1 LLYVQQYLEV
11 FLRNILT
18 LISLKLKINLE
29 VMFRFSN
36 TEYLYFLFLIPLLI
50 GLFWY
55 VIILQKRAIK
65 RFGNI
70 DTLIQLMPG
79 FSTQRGWLKVIIFS
93 TAVALIIVGLAGPQF
108 GSKLTE
114 VKRKGIELIIALD
127 VSNSMMAQDIQPT
140 RLERAKQ
147 AISRLVDK
155 LSDDRLGLIV
165 FAGDAYVQLPVTND
179 YISAKMFLSS
189 INPGIVPKQGTAIG
203 SAINLAASS
212 FSPQSETSKVI
223 VVISDGENHEDDA
236 VEAAKHATE
245 QGIFVYAIGIGS
257 PQGSPI
263 PVSLDNPNS
272 FMKDK
277 EGNVVV
283 SKLDEET
290 LSKVAVAGNG
300 KYIRATNTQLGL
312 LPLFDEINKM
322 QKTEMKEKIYSEYND
337 QFQYLFAIA
346 LFLLVLEFIILERKN
361 KWLTKLNL
369 FGVNRR

>member
-1 LLYVQQYLEV
+1 
-11 FLRNILT
+11 
-18 LISLKLKINLE
+18 
-29 VMFRFSN
+29 MFRFSH
-36 TEYLYFLFLIPLLI
+36 TDYLYFLFLIPLI
-50 GLFWY
+50 ISLFWF
-55 VIILQKRAIK
+55 VTILQKRAIK

-70 DTLIQLMPG
+70 ETLAQLMPG

-93 TAVALIIVGLAGPQF
+93 IALTLIIFGLAGPQF

-127 VSNSMMAQDIQPT
+127 VSNSMMAQDIQPS

-189 INPGIVPKQGTAIG
+189 INPGMVPKQGTAIG
-203 SAINLAASS
+203 SAINLASSS

-223 VVISDGENHEDDA
+223 VVISDGENHEDDPI
-236 VEAAKHATE
+236 EAAKRAAD
-245 QGIFVYAIGIGS
+245 QGIFVYTIGIGS

-263 PVSLDNPNS
+263 PASQENQTS
-272 FMKDK
+272 FWKDK
-277 EGNVVV
+277 DGNVVV

-290 LSKVAVAGNG
+290 LSKVAIAGNG

-312 LPLFDEINKM
+312 LPLFDEVNKM

-337 QFQYLFAIA
+337 QFQYLFAFA
-346 LFLLVLEFIILERKN
+346 LLLLVLEFIILERKN

>member
-1 LLYVQQYLEV
+1 
-11 FLRNILT
+11 
-18 LISLKLKINLE
+18 
-29 VMFRFSN
+29 MFRFSHS
-36 TEYLYFLFLIPLLI
+36 EYLYFLFLIPILL

-55 VIILQKRAIK
+55 VTLLQKRAIK

-79 FSTQRGWLKVIIFS
+79 FSTQRGWFKTILFS
-93 TAVALIIVGLAGPQF
+93 IAVAIIIVGLAGPQF

-127 VSNSMMAQDIQPT
+127 VSNSMMAQDIQPN

-155 LSDDRLGLIV
+155 LQDDRLGLIV

-203 SAINLAASS
+203 TAINLAASS

-236 VEAAKHATE
+236 VEAAKRANE

-263 PVSLDNPNS
+263 PTSQESQTS
-272 FMKDK
+272 FWKDK
-277 EGNVVV
+277 DGNVVV

-300 KYIRATNTQLGL
+300 KYIRATNSQLGL

-322 QKTEMKEKIYSEYND
+322 QKTEMKEKVYSEYNE
-337 QFQYLFAIA
+337 QFQYFFAFA
-346 LFLLVLEFIILERKN
+346 LFLLVFEFIILERKN

>member
-1 LLYVQQYLEV
+1 
-11 FLRNILT
+11 
-18 LISLKLKINLE
+18 
-29 VMFRFSN
+29 MFRFSH
-36 TEYLYFLFLIPLLI
+36 TEYLYFLFLIPLII
-50 GLFWY
+50 GLFWL
-55 VIILQKRAIK
+55 VTILQKRAIN
-65 RFGNI
+65 RFGNLE
-70 DTLIQLMPG
+70 TLKQLMPG
-79 FSTQRGWLKVIIFS
+79 FSFQRGWLKVIIFS
-93 TAVALIIVGLAGPQF
+93 TAVTLIIIGLAGPQF

-127 VSNSMMAQDIQPT
+127 VSNSMMAQDIQPN

-155 LSDDRLGLIV
+155 LSNDRIGLIV
-165 FAGDAYVQLPVTND
+165 FAGDAYVQLPITND

-189 INPGIVPKQGTAIG
+189 ISPGIVPKQGTAIG

-223 VVISDGENHEDDA
+223 VILSDGENHEDDP
-236 VEAAKHATE
+236 VEAAKKAAE

-263 PVSLDNPNS
+263 PASQDNQTS
-272 FMKDK
+272 FLKDK
-277 EGNVVV
+277 DGNVVV

-322 QKTEMKEKIYSEYND
+322 QKTEMKEKVYSEYDD

>member
-1 LLYVQQYLEV
+1 
-11 FLRNILT
+11 
-18 LISLKLKINLE
+18 
-29 VMFRFSN
+29 
-36 TEYLYFLFLIPLLI
+36 
-50 GLFWY
+50 
-55 VIILQKRAIK
+55 
-65 RFGNI
+65 
-70 DTLIQLMPG
+70 MPG

-93 TAVALIIVGLAGPQF
+93 TAITLIIIGLAGPQF

-127 VSNSMMAQDIQPT
+127 VSNSMMSQDIQPS

-236 VEAAKHATE
+236 VEAAKRATE

-263 PVSLDNPNS
+263 PVSQDNPNS

-300 KYIRATNTQLGL
+300 RYIRATNSQLGL

-322 QKTEMKEKIYSEYND
+322 QKTEMKEKIYSDYND
-337 QFQYLFAIA
+337 QFQYLFAFA
-346 LFLLVLEFIILERKN
+346 LFLLIVEFIILERKN

>member
-1 LLYVQQYLEV
+1 
-11 FLRNILT
+11 
-18 LISLKLKINLE
+18 
-29 VMFRFSN
+29 MFRFSHS
-36 TEYLYFLFLIPLLI
+36 EYLYFLFLILLII
-50 GLFWY
+50 GLFWFAN
-55 VIILQKRAIK
+55 VLQKRAIS

-70 DTLIQLMPG
+70 ETLMQLMPG
-79 FSTQRGWLKVIIFS
+79 FSFQRGWLKVIILI
-93 TAVALIIVGLAGPQF
+93 TAVSLIIVGLAGPQF

-127 VSNSMMAQDIQPT
+127 VSNSMMAEDIQPN

-165 FAGDAYVQLPVTND
+165 FAGDAYVQLPITND

-203 SAINLAASS
+203 TAINLAASS

-223 VVISDGENHEDDA
+223 VVLSDGENHEDDPI
-236 VEAAKHATE
+236 EAAKKAAE
-245 QGIFVYAIGIGS
+245 QGIYVYAIGIGS

-263 PVSLDNPNS
+263 PASQDNQTT
-272 FMKDK
+272 FWKDK
-277 EGNVVV
+277 DGNVVV

-290 LSKVAVAGNG
+290 LSKVAVAGKG
-300 KYIRATNTQLGL
+300 TYIRATNTQLGL

-322 QKTEMKEKIYSEYND
+322 QKTEMKEKVYSEYDD
-337 QFQYLFAIA
+337 QFQYFFAVA
-346 LFLLVLEFIILERKN
+346 LFLLVLEFIVLERKN

>member
-1 LLYVQQYLEV
+1 
-11 FLRNILT
+11 
-18 LISLKLKINLE
+18 
-29 VMFRFSN
+29 MFRFLHP
-36 TEYLYFLFLIPLLI
+36 EYLYLLFIIPIAL
-50 GLFWY
+50 GLFWFATR
-55 VIILQKRAIK
+55 LQKKAIN
-65 RFGNI
+65 RFGNME
-70 DTLIQLMPG
+70 TLMQLMPG
-79 FSTQRGWLKVIIFS
+79 FSFQRGWLKVIIFS
-93 TAVALIIVGLAGPQF
+93 AAVSLIIVGIAGPQF

-127 VSNSMMAQDIQPT
+127 ISNSMMAEDIQPN

-155 LSDDRLGLIV
+155 LSDDKLGLIV
-165 FAGDAYVQLPVTND
+165 FAGDAYIQLPITND

-203 SAINLAASS
+203 TAITLAASS

-223 VVISDGENHEDDA
+223 VVLSDGENHEDDP
-236 VEAAKHATE
+236 VEAAKKAAE
-245 QGIFVYAIGIGS
+245 QGIYVYAIGIGS

-263 PVSLDNPNS
+263 PASQDNQTS
-272 FMKDK
+272 FWKDK
-277 EGNVVV
+277 DGNVVV

-300 KYIRATNTQLGL
+300 NYIRATNTQLGL

-322 QKTEMKEKIYSEYND
+322 QKTEMKEKVYSEYD
-337 QFQYLFAIA
+337 EQFQYFFAVA
-346 LFLLVLEFIILERKN
+346 LILLVLEFIILERKN